1 MAKSVVDGLE
11 RALAPQGVEVIRLS
25 VASRAGATLA
35 GRYGVRGIPT
45 LILFDGAGDPVLIQV
60 GRLKKDSVL
69 QMVTRLLKVS

>member
-1 MAKSVVDGLE
+1 MAKPVVDGLE

-25 VASRAGATLA
+25 VTSRVGATLA